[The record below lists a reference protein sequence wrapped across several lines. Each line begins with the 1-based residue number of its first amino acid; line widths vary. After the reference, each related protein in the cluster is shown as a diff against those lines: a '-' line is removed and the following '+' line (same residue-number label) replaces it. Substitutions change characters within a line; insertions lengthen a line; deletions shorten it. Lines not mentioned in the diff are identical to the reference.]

1 MEIYILRLSAHM
13 CEWVLWISR
22 IHQRWRTPLCIVE
35 AVRLR
40 SLGSVQISTELIG
53 YVRFGPRSCWII
65 NWFMSHRISQQRE
78 TEAEDFVGFWSK
90 HPVLVAGFLIH
101 PWKRFHTI
109 VFKKLKRKLSPL
121 NMDVHTFW
129 NAAWSCY
136 GSLLKVRNLGPYNV
150 PNWILCH
157 VTSRRCICSFQE
169 NESILISTDCIERS
183 LSCLASTAVMKSAYF
198 WLFKNG
204 W

>member
-1 MEIYILRLSAHM
+1 MGVVDIKNPPTLTNSFM
-13 CEWVLWISR
+13 F
-22 IHQRWRTPLCIVE
+22 VE

-40 SLGSVQISTELIG
+40 SLGSVQISTEVIG

-65 NWFMSHRISQQRE
+65 NWFNESPNLATTRNGRFHRALRLE
-78 TEAEDFVGFWSK
+78 TPFVGFWSK

-169 NESILISTDCIERS
+169 KESILISTDCIERS